1 MQGLQQCES
10 GRQAKTLV
18 VTVGEMT
25 VMAMSHGMRPWA
37 GRAALFG
44 CQQCVG
50 FCVHWGSGGHVL
62 LWT

>member
-25 VMAMSHGMRPWA
+25 VMAVSHGIGLGQGERRYLGVSSA
-37 GRAALFG
+37 
-44 CQQCVG
+44 
-50 FCVHWGSGGHVL
+50 
-62 LWT
+62 